1 MLGSPPL
8 TVNWCSDLHQIDQE
22 DIQVTLYSMSDKEL
36 TRLDT
41 IRKLV
46 EKRLT
51 RAQASELLGLSI
63 RQVQRLK
70 TAYQAHGISG
80 LTSKKRGK
88 PSNRRY
94 PDSFKD
100 YVIHL
105 VRENYCDFGPQLAN
119 EKLRERHELHV
130 GVSTLRSWM
139 IVSRVSGRRVRKPA
153 SEFINRETVAIA
165 LVS

>member
-1 MLGSPPL
+1 M
-8 TVNWCSDLHQIDQE
+8 
-22 DIQVTLYSMSDKEL
+22 TLYSMSDKEL

-100 YVIHL
+100 YVIGSL
-105 VRENYCDFGPQLAN
+105 D
-119 EKLRERHELHV
+119 
-130 GVSTLRSWM
+130 
-139 IVSRVSGRRVRKPA
+139 I
-153 SEFINRETVAIA
+153 
-165 LVS
+165 